1 VSESN
6 LSTKLPLKQGI
17 TRVWNLSIIL
27 AIFLG
32 VMSLIGLIF
41 RDSIY
46 TSEEQIRAFL
56 ANDIINLIV
65 EVPILLVSMWLT
77 RGGKLVGLL
86 LWPGALLYVLYN
98 YITYVVGLPFGTITL
113 IYLALVLLSAFLIFD
128 LMRVLLSAFLIF
140 DLMRRIDLHLVKER
154 LAGAVWERISGWILV
169 LFGALFLFRAIAII
183 VEAFMNQTAL
193 PISEIGLLIADLA
206 LSVVWILGGILLLK
220 RTPLGYASGLG
231 LLFLGSM
238 LFVGLALI
246 LLLQPLLITD
256 AQFAS
261 VDVIVVL
268 IMGSICFIPF
278 GLFLRGVL
286 SVGYPSQNN

>member
-1 VSESN
+1 MSESN

-113 IYLALVLLSAFLIFD
+113 IYLAL
-128 LMRVLLSAFLIF
+128 VLLSAFLIF

-286 SVGYPSQNN
+286 SVGNLS

>member
-1 VSESN
+1 MSESN

-77 RGGKLVGLL
+77 RGRKLVGLL

-113 IYLALVLLSAFLIFD
+113 IYLAL
-128 LMRVLLSAFLIF
+128 VLLSAFLIF

>member
-1 VSESN
+1 
-6 LSTKLPLKQGI
+6 
-17 TRVWNLSIIL
+17 
-27 AIFLG
+27 
-32 VMSLIGLIF
+32 MSLIGLIF

-113 IYLALVLLSAFLIFD
+113 IYLAL
-128 LMRVLLSAFLIF
+128 VLLSAFLIF